1 MTKKKRKTT
10 GSKVAT
16 VAGVRTDITVEEAPV
31 IGHTADG
38 TEVRGYVAQRT
49 ERTVGTGL
57 AVSIFTPGATTLS
70 KRVALRRGTR

>member
-1 MTKKKRKTT
+1 MASKKKRKTT

-38 TEVRGYVAQRT
+38 AEVRGYTDKRP
-49 ERTVGTGL
+49 GL
-57 AVSIFTPGATTLS
+57 HVDIFTPGATTLS
-70 KRVALRRGTR
+70 QRVALRRGMR